1 MIYWFRF
8 PESKLLITSIMSDI
22 LPGTQHEWKN
32 VYTNHAHEV
41 INLIFEVGSLR
52 EIMINMPSMQ
62 RMPGVLSFL
71 RITEM
76 SDPSRK
82 VHAFFDYLGGTGKQ
96 EWLDFFNAISVPKY
110 KAILDFWK
118 NNVSSTLGTRSKHTS
133 YTSRAIPRPIPR
145 RKPSRVEL
153 PFLEPDGNVS
163 RWIATYYGN
172 QAEIAAELCSST
184 IANQYVREM
193 PILNKGC
200 RATMIDE
207 ADPDKRADQIIGY
220 MNEHGREGWIQFFKT
235 MHKLRHCALK
245 RFWYPRR
252 ETPTATKE
260 KLCVASHVRKS
271 HTKTVTKTATKTDQS
286 IYPPGDNEIWLQILT
301 NGGGAL
307 QSLFTTSRI
316 NSLVREMVNL
326 RHQPVAASILEGSNP
341 YKRKLFMDT
350 LRGGGYWRE
359 FFDVLRKQRQFNIL
373 RYWYGSDY
381 EG

>member
-1 MIYWFRF
+1 
-8 PESKLLITSIMSDI
+8 MSDI
-22 LPGTQHEWKN
+22 LPGTQHEWKI
-32 VYTNHAHEV
+32 VYTNHAHKV

-96 EWLDFFNAISVPKY
+96 EWFDFFNAISVPKY

-118 NNVSSTLGTRSKHTS
+118 NNGSSTLGTRSDRSTP
-133 YTSRAIPRPIPR
+133 TPIPR
-145 RKPSRVEL
+145 REPSRVELPRVEL

-163 RWIATYYGN
+163 QWIATYYGN
-172 QAEIAAELCSST
+172 QSLIAAELCSST
-184 IANQYVREM
+184 RANQYVWEM
-193 PILNKGC
+193 PILNEGC
-200 RATMIDE
+200 RAKMIGE
-207 ADPDKRADQIIGY
+207 ADPDKRAELIIGY
-220 MNEHGREGWIQFFKT
+220 MNEHGREGWIQFFKA
-235 MHKLRHCALK
+235 MHKLRHCTLK

-252 ETPTATKE
+252 DTPTATKE
-260 KLCVASHVRKS
+260 KPCVASHVRKAP
-271 HTKTVTKTATKTDQS
+271 KTVTKVTKTDQS

-307 QSLFTTSRI
+307 QSLFTTGCI

-326 RHQPVAASILEGSNP
+326 RHQPVAASILEGNNP
-341 YKRKLFMDT
+341 YQRNLFMDT
-350 LRGGGYWRE
+350 LRSGGYWKE
-359 FFDVLRKQRQFNIL
+359 FFDALRKQRKFAIL
-373 RYWYGSDY
+373 TYWYGQGY